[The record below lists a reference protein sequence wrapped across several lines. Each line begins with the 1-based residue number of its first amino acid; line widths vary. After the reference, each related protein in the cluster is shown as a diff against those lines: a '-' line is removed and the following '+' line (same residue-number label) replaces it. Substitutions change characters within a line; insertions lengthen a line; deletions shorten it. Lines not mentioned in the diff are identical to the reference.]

1 MSTDQMEYFKAKYQT
16 LEDLPG
22 VGKSTAIKLR
32 EIGFKT
38 VEALATAPI
47 QYLTTKGIGE
57 VTAKKIVTAARKS
70 MALEF
75 ITAEKLQKI
84 QANKRQMTTGCK
96 SFDALL
102 EGGLETQ
109 SITELHGE
117 FGSGKSQMC
126 QQLAVTVQLPENRGG
141 LDGACLYIDTEHVFK
156 PGRVEQI
163 AETFDLDPKAVLKR
177 IIYAEAYTSDHQAV
191 LLENSDEVIKENGV
205 RLIIVDSLTG
215 HFRSEYIG
223 REVLAPRQQKLNQHM
238 HKLIRLA
245 RAFNAVAIVTN
256 QMSST
261 PDSLYG
267 KRDTPIGGHIVGHI
281 AHTRV
286 ELRKG
291 RANMRIAKIIASPF
305 LPEGETP
312 MRITDGGILSDD
324 LIEDAPQ

>member
-1 MSTDQMEYFKAKYQT
+1 MSIDQIEYFKAKYQT
-16 LEDLPG
+16 LEDIPG
-22 VGKSTAIKLR
+22 VGPSTATKLR

-57 VTAKKIVTAARKS
+57 ATAKKIVAAARKT
-70 MALEF
+70 MALTF
-75 ITAEKLQKI
+75 ITAEKLHEIQK
-84 QANKRQMTTGCK
+84 KKLKMTTGCK
-96 SFDALL
+96 SLDNLF

-109 SITELHGE
+109 SITEFHGD
-117 FGSGKSQMC
+117 FGSGKSQVC
-126 QQLAVTVQLPENRGG
+126 QQLAVTVQLPEDRGG
-141 LDGACLYIDTEHVFK
+141 LDGACLYIDTEITFRSE
-156 PGRVEQI
+156 RVMQI
-163 AETFDLDPKAVLKR
+163 AETFGLDPNAVLKR

-191 LLENSDEVIKENGV
+191 LLEGSDEIIKENGV

-245 RAFNAVAIVTN
+245 RAFNAVAVITN

-261 PDSLYG
+261 PDSFYG

-291 RANMRIAKIIASPF
+291 RNNLRIAKIIASPF

-312 MRITDGGILSDD
+312 LRITEGGILSD
-324 LIEDAPQ
+324 EDIS